1 MNSVEAFTLESL
13 MLGVIS
19 LSAFFLKDFWSA
31 LREELLTP
39 ESQDYHRFNF

>member
-13 MLGVIS
+13 MCVIP

-31 LREELLTP
+31 LQEELLTP
-39 ESQDYHRFNF
+39 ESQDYHGFNF